1 MPGYGKG
8 LRNDSLFEGVGAPN
22 DNGTPF
28 PRKRP
33 GPKVLRRRRG
43 GAAMSTKLIK
53 YDAACHALAEAKT
66 TDEVMHIRDKAEG
79 MRAYAKMAKNREMEM
94 DAAEIRM
101 RAERRLGEMIRAQ
114 KETVGLG
121 SPGFRAKLNIGSPR
135 NPMFSF
141 PPSLAEAGID
151 KHLANCARELAAV
164 PEEEF
169 EGMIAGWREDIVGA
183 NTRVTTNL
191 LRAGER
197 ARRDVK
203 LDAQTSPWAEGRYPV
218 IYADPPWRYD
228 NHPTGDRIV
237 ENHYPTMPIE
247 EICALP
253 VSGIATDDAVLYL
266 WATSPLLPYAFQVI
280 EAWGFEYRSSM
291 VWVKPSI
298 GLGYWARTRHELLLI
313 AKRGNFSPPA
323 PADRPDSVVFAPRGR
338 HSAKPHVLYEIIER
352 SHPGLPKIELF
363 CRTPRKGWAVW
374 GNEVPEANAA

>member
-1 MPGYGKG
+1 
-8 LRNDSLFEGVGAPN
+8 
-22 DNGTPF
+22 
-28 PRKRP
+28 
-33 GPKVLRRRRG
+33 
-43 GAAMSTKLIK
+43 
-53 YDAACHALAEAKT
+53 
-66 TDEVMHIRDKAEG
+66 
-79 MRAYAKMAKNREMEM
+79 
-94 DAAEIRM
+94 
-101 RAERRLGEMIRAQ
+101 
-114 KETVGLG
+114 
-121 SPGFRAKLNIGSPR
+121 
-135 NPMFSF
+135 
-141 PPSLAEAGID
+141 
-151 KHLANCARELAAV
+151 
-164 PEEEF
+164 
-169 EGMIAGWREDIVGA
+169 MIAGWREDIVRA

-203 LDAQTSPWAEGRYPV
+203 LGAQTLTWPEGRYPV

-228 NHPTGDRIV
+228 NHPTGDRAV
-237 ENHYPTMPIE
+237 ENHYPTLCVE

-253 VSGIATDDAVLYL
+253 VSEIAADDAVLYL

-298 GLGYWARTRHELLLI
+298 GLGYWTRARHELLLI

-323 PADRPDSVVFAPRGR
+323 PAARPDSVVFAPRGK